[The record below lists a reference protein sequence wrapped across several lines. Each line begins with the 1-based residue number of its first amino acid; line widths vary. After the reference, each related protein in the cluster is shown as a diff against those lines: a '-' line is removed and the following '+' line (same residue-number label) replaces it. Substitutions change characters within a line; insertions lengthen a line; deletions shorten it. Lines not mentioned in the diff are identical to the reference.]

1 MFAIAGTLVDT
12 SRARFLLTER
22 SVAGNTVFN
31 PEESNLWVAI
41 RSLLLLQDRAGR
53 F

>member
-1 MFAIAGTLVDT
+1 MSSEILVDT
-12 SRARFLLTER
+12 LRAGFLLTER
-22 SVAGNTVFN
+22 SFTGNTVFN

-53 F
+53 V

>member
-1 MFAIAGTLVDT
+1 
-12 SRARFLLTER
+12 LTER
-22 SVAGNTVFN
+22 SFARDTVSS

>member
-1 MFAIAGTLVDT
+1 MSLGILVDT
-12 SRARFLLTER
+12 GRAGFLLTER